1 MIVENTNG
9 DAQPA
14 DASTQQSA
22 TNETEAISG
31 LESMVVGDEPV
42 AEEQESTSE
51 ETPADEAETT
61 DVEDESETEEETE
74 DSDEESESDEEE
86 ADPKAKAHKGE
97 RAEKR
102 IHKLTAQRNEARE
115 KLETTEKAL
124 QAARLKAESSIPL
137 ERDYLN
143 ADELAKVQKAIT
155 LGDRKKF
162 LMKHIGVGVED
173 PSDESKSLTAKQVAE
188 ELAAI
193 EDHADEISEAQKLYR
208 ERKQQQLDDMKA
220 GRMLRLSKASLTKI
234 KKTAPTVK
242 TTPASATAA
251 RSVAS
256 SLPQRRGVNADRFVK
271 NGGDRDAA
279 LRELEE
285 MVPA

>member
-31 LESMVVGDEPV
+31 LESMVVGDEPA

-51 ETPADEAETT
+51 ETPAEDTETT
-61 DVEDESETEEETE
+61 EVEDESETEEEAE
-74 DSDEESESDEEE
+74 ESDEESESEEE

-115 KLETTEKAL
+115 KLESTEKAL
-124 QAARLKAESSIPL
+124 QAARLQAESRIPL

-143 ADELAKVQKAIT
+143 ADELDKVQKAIT
-155 LGDRKKF
+155 LADRKKF

-193 EDHADEISEAQKLYR
+193 EDYADDISEAQKLFR
-208 ERKQQQLDDMKA
+208 ERKQQQLEDMKA

-242 TTPASATAA
+242 TTPASVTAA
-251 RSVAS
+251 RSAVS
-256 SLPQRRGVNADRFVK
+256 SLPQRRGINVERFRK
-271 NGGDRDAA
+271 SGGGDDAA
-279 LRELEE
+279 VRELEE
-285 MVPA
+285 LVPS